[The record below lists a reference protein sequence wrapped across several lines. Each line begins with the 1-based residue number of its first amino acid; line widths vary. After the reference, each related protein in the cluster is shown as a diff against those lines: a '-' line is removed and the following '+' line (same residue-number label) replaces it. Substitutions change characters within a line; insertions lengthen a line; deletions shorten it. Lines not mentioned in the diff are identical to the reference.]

1 MSFSFGDYNLE
12 AGKYQY
18 DALPV
23 NNSGI
28 LYQSSFILPISDY
41 LFNNGQNALAD
52 DAHCVTRRQLKS
64 FIWSYSESLYPLS
77 SSWFPFTPNSC
88 STPTLS
94 SHSVR
99 PTWDWWT
106 GMCLQVGARCVQ
118 CQSICNWTLANQF
131 KMFAYI
137 KSQQIQMNTS
147 FDAYLMA
154 DRPTITPKAQ
164 TLTMTRHFELDD
176 DLKEFW
182 GFYLLKG
189 SEVTV
194 STCARYMKLN
204 LHLFKKI

>member
-1 MSFSFGDYNLE
+1 
-12 AGKYQY
+12 
-18 DALPV
+18 
-23 NNSGI
+23 
-28 LYQSSFILPISDY
+28 
-41 LFNNGQNALAD
+41 
-52 DAHCVTRRQLKS
+52 
-64 FIWSYSESLYPLS
+64 
-77 SSWFPFTPNSC
+77 
-88 STPTLS
+88 
-94 SHSVR
+94 
-99 PTWDWWT
+99 
-106 GMCLQVGARCVQ
+106 
-118 CQSICNWTLANQF
+118 
-131 KMFAYI
+131 MFAYI